1 MKQKKNMQQQLFGN
15 FRIEHE
21 ILKAYLFKDSKK
33 SIVYVSDTPKKGYQE
48 IITEYFVIDKDTNKN
63 LSKLKII
70 LHTGRTHQIRA
81 HMAHIGH
88 PILGDGKYGINEINK
103 KYHKKEEKHKKI
115 KKLLTKPTACDILI
129 KLSIRQQLITD
140 SRC

>member
-1 MKQKKNMQQQLFGN
+1 M
-15 FRIEHE
+15 
-21 ILKAYLFKDSKK
+21 
-33 SIVYVSDTPKKGYQE
+33 YVSDTPKKGYQE

-103 KYHKKEEKHKKI
+103 KYHKKYQELTSTAITFKFKTDAG
-115 KKLLTKPTACDILI
+115 KLNYLNGKRIELCKTIENNN
-129 KLSIRQQLITD
+129 
-140 SRC
+140 